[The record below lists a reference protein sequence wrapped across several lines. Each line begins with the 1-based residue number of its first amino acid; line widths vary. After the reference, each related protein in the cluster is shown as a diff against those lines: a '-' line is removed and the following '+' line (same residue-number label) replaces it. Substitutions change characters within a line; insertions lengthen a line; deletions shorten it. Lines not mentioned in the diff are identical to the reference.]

1 MSTLETFRL
10 IAAGAAALAVLA
22 LMFPDANPNSP
33 RRSALIGLLTGAWA
47 LLTASLIPQ
56 GDVDRITDRLTGVG
70 ILVAVLALAAA
81 IAVVLVNR
89 FPTLW
94 FVLLAIALPIRL
106 PLNIG
111 SQSANL
117 LLPLYCVIIVGV
129 VALIV
134 RSRRGTAAASPRSA
148 WIAVPLGAFVI
159 VTLVSLTWTS
169 DWTEATAKVVFFYL
183 PFILLFHLVGAWWP
197 LAQQPLRPIA
207 ATTVTIAVATALIAL
222 LQFATRSIWWN
233 TTLKQGNTY
242 NRFFRT
248 NGIFFDPNILGRF
261 LALAIIVALAY
272 LVVTDDRVQTWIVAT
287 AIVVIAAGLVV
298 TFSRSSALMLLVG
311 LVIIGIRAF
320 GAVKTITV
328 TIAAVVLTAGPALAL
343 SENVRDKTTSMVG
356 IAKASEGRARL
367 VKGGVELWR
376 QEPVRGVGI
385 GSFAQRYAE
394 TLPARERRRTRVVIS
409 HTAPITVLAELGLVG
424 VGFFAALILGTF
436 IGLVRGIRRGPAR
449 AMSLITIL
457 AALGGIL
464 VHSVLYSAFFEDP
477 YVWVLLAAGAAL
489 CVSATGRSE
498 IGDGVAKELP
508 AQVG

>member
-22 LMFPDANPNSP
+22 LMLPDANPSSP
-33 RRSALIGLLTGAWA
+33 RRSALLGLLTAGWA
-47 LLTASLIPQ
+47 LLGGSLIPH
-56 GDVDRITDRLTGVG
+56 GDVDRITNRLTGVG
-70 ILVAVLALAAA
+70 ILCVVLALLT
-81 IAVVLVNR
+81 AVAVILVNR
-89 FPTLW
+89 FPTMW
-94 FVLLAIALPIRL
+94 FVLLAITLPIRV

-117 LLPLYCVIIVGV
+117 LIPLYCVIIVGV
-129 VALIV
+129 IGQIA
-134 RSRRGTAAASPRSA
+134 RSRRGAGVMAPSSR
-148 WIAVPLGAFVI
+148 WIAIPLGAFVI
-159 VTLVSLTWTS
+159 MTLVSLTWTT

-183 PFILLFHLVGAWWP
+183 PFILLFHLVGSWWP
-197 LAQQPLRPIA
+197 LVQQPLRPIA

-272 LVVTDDRVQTWIVAT
+272 LVVTDDRAQTWIVSA
-287 AIVVIAAGLVV
+287 AIVVIAAGLIV

-311 LVIIGIRAF
+311 LVIIGLRVF
-320 GAVKTITV
+320 GPKR
-328 TIAAVVLTAGPALAL
+328 TIAVTVIALLLTAGPALAL
-343 SENVRDKTTSMVG
+343 SKNVRDKTTSMVG

-376 QEPVRGVGI
+376 QEPIRGVGI

-409 HTAPITVLAELGLVG
+409 HTAPITVLAELGLIG
-424 VGFFAALILGTF
+424 IGLFAALIIGTV
-436 IGLVRGIRRGPAR
+436 IGLVRGIRKGPSR

-457 AALGGIL
+457 AALAGIF

-489 CVSATGRSE
+489 CVTMTTRDRTAVEET
-498 IGDGVAKELP
+498 P
-508 AQVG
+508 TPVG

>member
-22 LMFPDANPNSP
+22 LMLPDANPNSP
-33 RRSALIGLLTGAWA
+33 RRHALIGLLAGSWA
-47 LLTASLIPQ
+47 LLGGSLIPQ
-56 GDVDRITDRLTGVG
+56 GDVDRITNRLTGVG
-70 ILVAVLALAAA
+70 ILCAVLALLT
-81 IAVVLVNR
+81 AVAVILVNR
-89 FPTLW
+89 FPTIW
-94 FVLLAIALPIRL
+94 FVLLAISLPIRL

-117 LLPLYCVIIVGV
+117 LIPLYCVIIVGV
-129 VALIV
+129 IALIV
-134 RSRRGTAAASPRSA
+134 RARRGTGVGAPSSP

-159 VTLVSLTWTS
+159 MTLVSLTWTT

-183 PFILLFHLVGAWWP
+183 PFILLFHVVVAWWP
-197 LAQQPLRPIA
+197 LVQQPLRPIA

-272 LVVTDDRVQTWIVAT
+272 LVVTDDRAQTWIVAA
-287 AIVVIAAGLVV
+287 AIVVIAAGLIV

-311 LVIIGIRAF
+311 LVILGLRAF
-320 GAVKTITV
+320 GAKR
-328 TIAAVVLTAGPALAL
+328 TIAVTLIALALTAGPALGL
-343 SENVRDKTTSMVG
+343 SKNVRDKTTSMVG

-409 HTAPITVLAELGLVG
+409 HTAPITVLAELGLIG
-424 VGFFAALILGTF
+424 IGLFAALILGTF
-436 IGLVRGIRRGPAR
+436 IGLVRGIRKGPSR

-457 AALGGIL
+457 AALCGIF

-489 CVSATGRSE
+489 CVASTGRAKH
-498 IGDGVAKELP
+498 VAQETP
-508 AQVG
+508 TPVG